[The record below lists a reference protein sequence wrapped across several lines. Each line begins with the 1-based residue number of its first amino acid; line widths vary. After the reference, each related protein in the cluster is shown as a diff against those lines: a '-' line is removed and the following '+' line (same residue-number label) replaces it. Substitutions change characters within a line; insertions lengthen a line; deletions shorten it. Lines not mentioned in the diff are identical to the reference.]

1 MRKKTK
7 GSKHDIQNMHSIMH
21 KLVQIGTAKWKIQ
34 YKQFQNLIVTP
45 KRNKQDLSLPTLSK
59 CTSINNCWVKL
70 DLQSQISTITEIMRP
85 WNNFRK
91 ICQLKVIMFFLTRD
105 ELRYSRMVRSC
116 CSING
121 TSSYLWFSVLS
132 SCLICYPK
140 TGFHIKCSSCIFI
153 DT

>member
-1 MRKKTK
+1 MVL
-7 GSKHDIQNMHSIMH
+7 HSIMH

-34 YKQFQNLIVTP
+34 YKHFQNSIVTP
-45 KRNKQDLSLPTLSK
+45 LTPPPLSK

-70 DLQSQISTITEIMRP
+70 DLQSQISTVTEIMRP

-91 ICQLKVIMFFLTRD
+91 ICQLKIIMFFLTRD
-105 ELRYSRMVRSC
+105 ELRYSRMVRSY

-132 SCLICYPK
+132 SCLICYPT
-140 TGFHIKCSSCIFI
+140 TGFHIKCSRCISI